1 MRWRAVL
8 VSMTI
13 ALACL
18 FVAAAVAKPTRVP
31 RFVAGAWS
39 GLRPANIDFSGD
51 AGNIVI
57 RLRWSAWGQ
66 GRAVGV
72 GSSNILS
79 CIPNCA
85 QGKATSV
92 STRITLS
99 RPRAGHFTKIVELR
113 AGQRYVAYYGRA
125 SWPAGAS

>member
-8 VSMTI
+8 VSITF
-13 ALACL
+13 AFAGL
-18 FVAAAVAKPTRVP
+18 FVAAAVAKPTRLP
-31 RFVAGAWS
+31 TFVAGAWS

-57 RLRWSAWGQ
+57 RLRWSAWG
-66 GRAVGV
+66 RISAVGV

-99 RPRAGHFTKIVELR
+99 RPRAGHFTQNR
-113 AGQRYVAYYGRA
+113 
-125 SWPAGAS
+125 

>member
-1 MRWRAVL
+1 LASGAGEHDLRSRGFVRGGGRSEANSPPEVCRWRV
-8 VSMTI
+8 VG
-13 ALACL
+13 
-18 FVAAAVAKPTRVP
+18 
-31 RFVAGAWS
+31 AG
-39 GLRPANIDFSGD
+39 PANIDFSGD

-66 GRAVGV
+66 SRAVGV

-85 QGKATSV
+85 QGKATLV